1 MTGKIM
7 MSVSAALTIV
17 AMVIGM
23 LTKTIPNDVAMP
35 ILVAAAALLVPSP
48 LLDVVRGIFQC
59 PKPPS

>member
-1 MTGKIM
+1 M

-17 AMVIGM
+17 TMVIGM

-48 LLDVVRGIFQC
+48 LLDVLKGMLG
-59 PKPPS
+59 K

>member
-48 LLDVVRGIFQC
+48 LLDVLKGMLG
-59 PKPPS
+59 K